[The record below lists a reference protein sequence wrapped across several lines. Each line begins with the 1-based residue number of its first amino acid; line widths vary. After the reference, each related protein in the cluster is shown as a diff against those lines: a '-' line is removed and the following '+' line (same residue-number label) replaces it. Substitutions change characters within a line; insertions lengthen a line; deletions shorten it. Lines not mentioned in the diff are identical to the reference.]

1 MQDKETNNA
10 LEFTDFSRVPKRGR
24 IVALD
29 LGTKKVGAAVSD
41 ELQITTRGV
50 RIIKR
55 ENWKK
60 FLQQIIELLAEFD
73 AVALVLGLPLESDSA
88 ESPMSLEARRLAR
101 NFSLSI
107 KIPVFLQ
114 DERVTTYEAR
124 GRLWEAGLN
133 DKQIRANLDSEAAAI
148 ILSDFL
154 TQREEFAHERHE
166 KYEKRNKKI

>member
-1 MQDKETNNA
+1 MNNHS
-10 LEFTDFSRVPKRGR
+10 EFTDNFQLPEKGR

-29 LGTKKVGAAVSD
+29 LGTKKVGAAVCD

-55 ENWKK
+55 ESWKK

-73 AVALVLGLPLESDSA
+73 AVALVLGLPLESDGS

-101 NFSLSI
+101 NFSLSLD
-107 KIPVFLQ
+107 IPVFLQ

-124 GRLWEAGLN
+124 GRLWEKGYT
-133 DKQIRANLDSEAAAI
+133 DKQIREKLDSEAAAI

-154 TQREEFAHERHE
+154 AQHS
-166 KYEKRNKKI
+166 KIGANIPSPDPE